1 MGLLVCIKLSMCVS
15 ACWSWAWGRKQD
27 FWTIGTV
34 GVNVHIPVVWLQMLL
49 PNSKVLKEEF
59 ALFSI
64 KPGCFKSL
72 WTIHCHNTST
82 TSKEVSMKSSKLRTQ
97 THKTTNNLRLVLC
110 SLPAVFSQILSDLQI
125 YVKKFQSTSCK
136 LYIAVIHV
144 LCFLFFSW

>member
-1 MGLLVCIKLSMCVS
+1 M
-15 ACWSWAWGRKQD
+15 
-27 FWTIGTV
+27 

-59 ALFSI
+59 SLFSI

-72 WTIHCHNTST
+72 GTIHCHSTST
-82 TSKEVSMKSSKLRTQ
+82 TSKEVSMKPSKLRAQ

-136 LYIAVIHV
+136 LYIDVIHV
-144 LCFLFFSW
+144 LCFLFLFFLVISGEKIPGLDIWKWEEAKWNWVMNSV